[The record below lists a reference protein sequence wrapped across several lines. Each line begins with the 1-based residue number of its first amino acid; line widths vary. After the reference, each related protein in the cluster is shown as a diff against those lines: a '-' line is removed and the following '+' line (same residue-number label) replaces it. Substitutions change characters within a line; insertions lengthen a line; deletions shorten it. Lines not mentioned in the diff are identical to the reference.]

1 MMSGTVTLYRL
12 CQLLMWNGRWRMS
25 ISASEARR
33 TLFPLIERVNADRD
47 AVEIVSRSGAAV
59 LMSADEYAAWKE
71 TAYLFRSPENARRL
85 LDSYERARAGRTEI
99 HDLDRED

>member
-1 MMSGTVTLYRL
+1 
-12 CQLLMWNGRWRMS
+12 MS

-33 TLFPLIERVNADRD
+33 TLFPLSERGNNDCE
-47 AVEIVSRSGAAV
+47 AVEIVSHAGNVV

-71 TAYLFRSPENARRL
+71 TADLFRSPENAHRL
-85 LDSYERARAGRTEI
+85 LDAYQCATPGVTEV